1 MKPCPGRD
9 EIEILLD
16 GELPPAREATLRAH
30 AALCPTCGPELA
42 DYERLL
48 ATLRRA
54 PSWEPEWTVRE
65 RILDRVLP
73 SRIRKRYV
81 QIFGWLYGSAT
92 AVLTFGFLSAVSRAD
107 VRAAAAQWAGDI
119 AHGSVRLMI
128 GALELLAVNATHFPE
143 RLRGLQSLERLF
155 SPLGRALEQ
164 SFQVPAVQL
173 SVWAA
178 ALVCAALLGWMHARD
193 KHART
198 IGNGGPHV
206 GVILA

>member
-9 EIEILLD
+9 DIEILLD
-16 GELPPAREATLRAH
+16 GELDAVREGALRAH

-48 ATLRRA
+48 ATLRHA
-54 PSWEPEWTVRE
+54 SSWEPEWTVRE

-73 SRIRKRYV
+73 SRIRRRYV

-92 AVLTFGFLSAVSRAD
+92 AVLTFGFLSAVSRAE
-107 VRAAAAQWAGDI
+107 VRSAAAQWAGEVT
-119 AHGSVRLMI
+119 HGSVRLMV

-155 SPLGRALEQ
+155 TPLGRALEQ
-164 SFQVPAVQL
+164 SYHVPAVQL

-178 ALVCAALLGWMHARD
+178 ALVCAALLAWIHARD
-193 KHART
+193 QHARS

-206 GVILA
+206 GILA